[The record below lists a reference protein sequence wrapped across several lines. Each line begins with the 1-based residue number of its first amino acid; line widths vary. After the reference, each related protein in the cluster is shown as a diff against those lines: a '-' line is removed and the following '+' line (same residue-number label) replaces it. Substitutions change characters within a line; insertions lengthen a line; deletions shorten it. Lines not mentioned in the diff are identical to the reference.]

1 MSARRDALFREIH
14 ELSLK
19 HGVALSQYRELIWDY
34 EMPGFFLSAEE
45 RTVNAGKTMAAVFT
59 YGHLR
64 LAIRRLRKCNRVH
77 EEQTRAV
84 DCHLDRSTE
93 TVKVEALTRLVREG
107 QESSPTFLAVAAA
120 QSVEEVKAALAETQ
134 VLTAV

>member
-19 HGVALSQYRELIWDY
+19 HGVVLTKHY
-34 EMPGFFLSAEE
+34 EFSWTYQMPGFFLSAEE
-45 RTVNAGKTMAAVFT
+45 RTVNAGKTMAAVFA
-59 YGHLR
+59 YGR
-64 LAIRRLRKCNRVH
+64 LQSAIRRLRKCNRVH

-84 DCHLDRSTE
+84 DYHLDRSTE

-107 QESSPTFLAVAAA
+107 QEASPTFLAVAAA
-120 QSVEEVKAALAETQ
+120 QSVEEVKAALAGVQ